1 MFLWGKRDRR
11 SLLAGI
17 TGHPHAPGLRGGGA
31 GGRAGGRKGALTKEP
46 VGALLGSNRG
56 ARCSDWTNRLAN
68 NRKLTRQHFADEG
81 AKGTRQKKAGEAV
94 YS

>member
-1 MFLWGKRDRR
+1 M
-11 SLLAGI
+11 
-17 TGHPHAPGLRGGGA
+17 
-31 GGRAGGRKGALTKEP
+31 TKEP

-56 ARCSDWTNRLAN
+56 ARWSDWTNRWAN
-68 NRKLTRQHFADEG
+68 NRKLTRQHFADEA